1 MSADLER
8 EAREAALLST
18 PMGTRYDEDLC
29 CYDNDSL
36 RDEFVLGY
44 LAVATL
50 REEEIAQLRTSL
62 MLTEAN
68 FDSAIKE
75 IEELRALL
83 REACKILNDAIKTD
97 ETFWLEEMRGTN
109 EDLTERIMLM
119 VPPIPVPE
127 TKVNAS
133 QQGA

>member
-1 MSADLER
+1 MNTDIER

-44 LAVATL
+44 LAAATL
-50 REEEIAQLRTSL
+50 REE
-62 MLTEAN
+62 
-68 FDSAIKE
+68 E

-83 REACKILNDAIKTD
+83 REACGILNDAIKTD

-119 VPPIPVPE
+119 VPPIPVPG
-127 TKVNAS
+127 TKS
-133 QQGA
+133 